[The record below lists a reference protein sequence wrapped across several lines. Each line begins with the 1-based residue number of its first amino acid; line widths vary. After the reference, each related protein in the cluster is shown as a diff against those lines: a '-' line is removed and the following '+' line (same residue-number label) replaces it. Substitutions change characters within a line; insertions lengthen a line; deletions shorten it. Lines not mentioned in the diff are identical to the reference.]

1 MRRMS
6 VAPDVLHVGEYI
18 VRKYER
24 SDAEALVIAVTESCE
39 HLRPWMPWIKFEPQT
54 VTQRAELIKTWNSSW
69 EDLTDFV
76 MGIFLD
82 DRVVGGTGLHLRG
95 PANTVDIGYWVH
107 VGYTGR
113 GIASRVAQ
121 ELTTETFRLWS
132 EIDTVVIIHDEANTA
147 SGKVPARLGF
157 EHVFTGQREPEA
169 PGESGVMYRWEK
181 KRAN

>member
-39 HLRPWMPWIKFEPQT
+39 HLRPWMPWIKFEPQS
-54 VTQRAELIKTWNSSW
+54 VVQREELIKRWKNAW
-69 EDLTDFV
+69 EDRTDFV

-82 DRVVGGTGLHLRG
+82 HRIVGGTGLHLRG
-95 PANTVDIGYWVH
+95 AANTVDIGYWVH
-107 VGYTGR
+107 ADFTGK
-113 GIASRVAQ
+113 GIATQVSDA
-121 ELTTETFRLWS
+121 LTLEAFRLWP
-132 EIDTVVIIHDEANTA
+132 EIDTVVIVHDEANIA
-147 SGKVPARLGF
+147 SGKVPLRLGF
-157 EHVFTGQREPEA
+157 KHVSTGQREPEA

>member
-6 VAPDVLHVGEYI
+6 VAPDVLQVGEYI

-95 PANTVDIGYWVH
+95 AANTVDIGYWVH
-107 VGYTGR
+107 ADFTGK
-113 GIASRVAQ
+113 GIASRVSQA
-121 ELTTETFRLWS
+121 LTTETFRLWS
-132 EIDTVVIIHDEANTA
+132 DIDTVVIVHDEANTA
-147 SGKVPARLGF
+147 SGRVPARLGF
-157 EHVFTGQREPEA
+157 DHVSTGQREPEA
-169 PGESGVMYRWEK
+169 PSESGVMYRWEK